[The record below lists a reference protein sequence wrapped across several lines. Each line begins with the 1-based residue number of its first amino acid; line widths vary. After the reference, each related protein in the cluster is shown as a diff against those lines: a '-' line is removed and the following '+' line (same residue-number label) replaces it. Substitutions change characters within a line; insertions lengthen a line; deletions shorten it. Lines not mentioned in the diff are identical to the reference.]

1 MDKNNKELFAK
12 IGKEYHYSY
21 CEREK
26 KEKGFI
32 KKGKNVKNKTL

>member
-26 KEKGFI
+26 K
-32 KKGKNVKNKTL
+32 KKGL